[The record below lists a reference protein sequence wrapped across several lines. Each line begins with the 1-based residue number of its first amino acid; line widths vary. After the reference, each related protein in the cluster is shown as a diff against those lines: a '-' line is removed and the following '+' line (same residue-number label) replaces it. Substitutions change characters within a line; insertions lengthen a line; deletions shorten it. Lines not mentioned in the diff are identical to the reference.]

1 MIYTISILVAWYYIL
16 NFKLGCYRVLCTKTM
31 IVVILIYGSMVLY
44 CKFLYTILLCTV
56 WVDHVSE
63 PFNAVKIIA

>member
-1 MIYTISILVAWYYIL
+1 MYDLNLKLAWDYIL
-16 NFKLGCYRVLCTKTM
+16 NFKLGCYKVLCTKTM
-31 IVVILIYGSMVLY
+31 MLVVLIYDSMILY

-63 PFNAVKIIA
+63 SLNA